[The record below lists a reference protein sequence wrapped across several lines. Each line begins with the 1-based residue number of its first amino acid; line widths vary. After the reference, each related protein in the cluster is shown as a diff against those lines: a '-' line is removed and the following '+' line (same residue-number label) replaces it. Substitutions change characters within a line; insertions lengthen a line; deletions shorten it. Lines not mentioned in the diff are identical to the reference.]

1 MMRYLY
7 FLEGSINHQ
16 AVSQYIGKSRFNK
29 HFILTNF
36 YYTIMIIHSKNVYY
50 DPNDIL
56 LRLSQIL

>member
-16 AVSQYIGKSRFNK
+16 AVPQYISKSRFNK
-29 HFILTNF
+29 
-36 YYTIMIIHSKNVYY
+36 YNVYY

-56 LRLSQIL
+56 LCLSQIL